1 MSRAGL
7 MHPGVGGRSPLNNLQ
22 KLTSNKPLLS
32 DRVRPCSVGCRLCG
46 WLVWL
51 DIVYL
56 TCMARLPPAQLNV
69 CVFYGVV
76 AANGLFCV
84 FLSICSFA

>member
-32 DRVRPCSVGCRLCG
+32 DRVRPCSVSCRLCG

-56 TCMARLPPAQLNV
+56 HGPSSAGPV
-69 CVFYGVV
+69 ECVFYGVV
-76 AANGLFCV
+76 AANGLFSCV